1 MSTNANHDQEEIELG
16 QLFGKIGN
24 IFDSMLTTVFKG
36 ILFIQ
41 KNIILLVTF
50 LIVGAG
56 LGNYLDT
63 LTKVYNHEVIVTPNF
78 SSVDYLY
85 NKINLIN
92 SKIRQNDTAF
102 LKSIGIKQPEKFK
115 KISIKPI
122 VDVYSFVNESWGS
135 TNNAQNTQNFE
146 LVKLLS
152 EDGDINKVIK
162 DSLTSRNYGQHK
174 IIITTDGITSNN
186 QTIDPL
192 IVFLNE
198 SSFYKEYQ
206 TMYRDNLNSKLKQYG
221 IMMNQID
228 TLLNKFSNTYNSQRS
243 DKLIYYNENTQL
255 NGIIEQKNSFINRIV
270 DIKTQ
275 LITTDKVIKDKSR
288 VINIENTK
296 GINNKMK
303 LLLPI
308 VFIFGFIFLRLFVS
322 FYKKQKFLQNKLNL

>member
-1 MSTNANHDQEEIELG
+1 MSTNTNHNQEELELG

-24 IFDSMLTTVFKG
+24 VFDSILSIVFKG

-41 KNIILLVTF
+41 KNIIILVTLF
-50 LIVGAG
+50 IVGAG
-56 LGNYLDT
+56 LGFYLDT
-63 LTKVYNHEVIVTPNF
+63 QTKVYNHEVIVTPNF
-78 SSVDYLY
+78 GSVDYLY

-92 SKIRQNDTAF
+92 SRIRQKDTPF
-102 LKSIGIKQPEKFK
+102 LKSIGITQPEKIE

-122 VDVYSFVNESWGS
+122 VDVYSFVNESGGS
-135 TNNAQNTQNFE
+135 ANNAQNTQNFE

-162 DSLTSRNYGQHK
+162 DSLTSKNYGHHK
-174 IIITTDGITSNN
+174 IIITTDGSITNN
-186 QTIDPL
+186 ETIDPL
-192 IVFLNE
+192 MVFLNE

-206 TMYRDNLNSKLKQYG
+206 TMYRDNLNSRLKQYE
-221 IMMNQID
+221 IVMNQID
-228 TLLNKFSNTYNSQRS
+228 TLLNQFSNTSNSQKN

-275 LITTDKVIKDKSR
+275 LITTDKVIKDKSMI
-288 VINIENTK
+288 INIQNTK
-296 GINNKMK
+296 GTNNKMK

-308 VFIFGFIFLRLFVS
+308 VFIFGFLFFHLFVT
-322 FYKKQKFLQNKLNL
+322 FYKKQKAKISA